1 MFGAIFYVYKK
12 EVQKMSDLIELKLI
26 TREDAECL
34 HKLQIEAF
42 MPLYEKYQDD
52 ATSPAKESLETIT
65 KKIVDYNSDFYFI
78 LFNGEKAGAVRVKW
92 HNGRNVKWISPIF
105 VIPQFQNK
113 GIASAVIERLF
124 EVYSSDTIEWRLD
137 TIKQEEKNCYLYEK
151 CGFVRVGNETVI
163 NEKMTLVEYTK
174 TCKKS

>member
-1 MFGAIFYVYKK
+1 MNDV
-12 EVQKMSDLIELKLI
+12 IELELI
-26 TREDAECL
+26 TSGEAEGL
-34 HKLQIEAF
+34 RKLQVEAF
-42 MPLYEKYQDD
+42 IALYEKYRDD
-52 ATSPAKESLETIT
+52 ITSLAKESLEKIT
-65 KKIVDYNSDFYFI
+65 QKIIEDNSDFYFI
-78 LFNGEKAGAVRVKW
+78 SFNGKRV
-92 HNGRNVKWISPIF
+92 G
-105 VIPQFQNK
+105 
-113 GIASAVIERLF
+113 GVIERLF

>member
-1 MFGAIFYVYKK
+1 MNDV
-12 EVQKMSDLIELKLI
+12 IELELI
-26 TREDAECL
+26 TSGEAEGL
-34 HKLQIEAF
+34 RKLQVEAF
-42 MPLYEKYQDD
+42 IALYEKYRDD
-52 ATSPAKESLETIT
+52 ITSPAKESLEKIT
-65 KKIVDYNSDFYFI
+65 QKIIEDNSDFYFI
-78 LFNGEKAGAVRVKW
+78 LFNGKRVGGVRVKW

-113 GIASAVIERLF
+113 GIARAVIERLF
-124 EVYSSDTIEWRLD
+124 EVYSFDTIEWRLD

>member
-1 MFGAIFYVYKK
+1 MNDV
-12 EVQKMSDLIELKLI
+12 IELELI
-26 TREDAECL
+26 TSGEAEGL
-34 HKLQIEAF
+34 RKLQVEAF
-42 MPLYEKYQDD
+42 IALYEKYRDD
-52 ATSPAKESLETIT
+52 ITSPAKESLEKIT
-65 KKIVDYNSDFYFI
+65 QKIIEDNSDFYFI
-78 LFNGEKAGAVRVKW
+78 LFNGKRVGGVRVKW

-105 VIPQFQNK
+105 VIPRFQNK

-151 CGFVRVGNETVI
+151 CRFVRVGNETVI

>member
-1 MFGAIFYVYKK
+1 MNDV
-12 EVQKMSDLIELKLI
+12 IELELI
-26 TREDAECL
+26 TSGEAEGL
-34 HKLQIEAF
+34 RKLQVEAF
-42 MPLYEKYQDD
+42 IALYEKYRDD
-52 ATSPAKESLETIT
+52 ITSPAKESLEKIT
-65 KKIVDYNSDFYFI
+65 QKIIEDNSDFYFI
-78 LFNGEKAGAVRVKW
+78 LFNGKRVGGVRVKW

-124 EVYSSDTIEWRLD
+124 EMYSSDTIEWRLD

-151 CGFVRVGNETVI
+151 CGFVRVDNETVI

-174 TCKKS
+174 IC

>member
-1 MFGAIFYVYKK
+1 LL
-12 EVQKMSDLIELKLI
+12 EVDLQEGV
-26 TREDAECL
+26 
-34 HKLQIEAF
+34 EAF
-42 MPLYEKYQDD
+42 IALYEKYRDD
-52 ATSPAKESLETIT
+52 ITSLAKESLEKIT
-65 KKIVDYNSDFYFI
+65 QKIIEDNSDFYFI
-78 LFNGEKAGAVRVKW
+78 SFNGKRV
-92 HNGRNVKWISPIF
+92 G
-105 VIPQFQNK
+105 
-113 GIASAVIERLF
+113 GVIERLF

>member
-12 EVQKMSDLIELKLI
+12 EVQKMNDLIELKLI
-26 TREDAECL
+26 TRKDAECL

-42 MPLYEKYQDD
+42 MPLYEKYHDD

-65 KKIVDYNSDFYFI
+65 KKIVDDNSDFYFI
-78 LFNGEKAGAVRVKW
+78 LFNGKRVGGVRVKW

-124 EVYSSDTIEWRLD
+124 EMYSSDTIEWRLD

-151 CGFVRVGNETVI
+151 CGFVRVGDETVI

>member
-1 MFGAIFYVYKK
+1 
-12 EVQKMSDLIELKLI
+12 MSSSSFFIYYTTFKGISHFVLYYL
-26 TREDAECL
+26 DAN
-34 HKLQIEAF
+34 
-42 MPLYEKYQDD
+42 
-52 ATSPAKESLETIT
+52 T
-65 KKIVDYNSDFYFI
+65 I
-78 LFNGEKAGAVRVKW
+78 LFNGKRVGGARVKW

-105 VIPQFQNK
+105 VIPQFPNK

-151 CGFVRVGNETVI
+151 CGFVRVGDEIVI

-174 TCKKS
+174 IC